1 MADDSYAN
9 KSGWRVLLPRKVR
22 ISNERKG
29 NGYIDKFLEVVCA
42 VGCTVPFS
50 RFLCEE
56 TAISCCFH
64 SKKHFCANHFQ
75 AVVNVPISLPFVRNS
90 NLSGQKHTPARL
102 TCRLH
107 INKSHYL
114 PI

>member
-1 MADDSYAN
+1 MMSVGTRYVVYAARKN
-9 KSGWRVLLPRKVR
+9 ESLLRRAMEALPLSAW
-22 ISNERKG
+22 I
-29 NGYIDKFLEVVCA
+29 

-75 AVVNVPISLPFVRNS
+75 AVVNVPISLTFVQNL

-102 TCRLH
+102 VSVRVVRH
-107 INKSHYL
+107 FNK
-114 PI
+114 I